1 MSLNAND
8 PIRWTRLPQLTNGTL
23 DSATEHWLAAEL
35 RSDHAG
41 EMGAVAIYNGILK
54 ATRDPELILFALDH
68 RETEE
73 RHLASI
79 EDLVTVSD
87 RSRLLFAWRIA
98 GFATGFI
105 PALFGREAVYAT
117 IDAVETFVE
126 QHYSAQIDRLAIDTD
141 RTDLK
146 SLLVR
151 CRDDEIEHRNQAR
164 DRAVEPIGL
173 LLNAWCW
180 LVGIG
185 SAGAVALARRV

>member
-1 MSLNAND
+1 MTLNAND
-8 PIRWTRLPQLTNGTL
+8 PTRWTRLPQLTNSSL
-23 DSATEHWLAAEL
+23 DSITEHWLAAEL

-41 EMGAVAIYNGILK
+41 ETGAVAIYNGILR
-54 ATRDPELILFALDH
+54 ATHDPELISFALEH
-68 RETEE
+68 RETEY
-73 RHLASI
+73 RHLVSI
-79 EDLVTVSD
+79 EDFVTVSD

-105 PALFGREAVYAT
+105 PALLGRKAVYAT

-126 QHYSAQIDRLAIDTD
+126 RHYSAQIDRLAIDND
-141 RTDLK
+141 RKDLK
-146 SLLVR
+146 SVLVQ

-164 DRAVEPIGL
+164 ERAVEPIGL
-173 LLNAWCW
+173 LLSAWCW